1 MNQEMALQTA
11 GALILVLVAVIGFM
25 LRQDRKS
32 IAESIK
38 AGFDEVKALIAAI
51 DTRQRQID
59 KDCVTWADLNEV
71 KVKVLEHET
80 EIAVIK
86 TTCAN
91 EHGK

>member
-1 MNQEMALQTA
+1 MSLEMALGMS
-11 GALILVLVAVIGFM
+11 GALILVLFGVIGFM
-25 LRQDRKS
+25 LRQDRKG

-71 KVKVLEHET
+71 KAKVLCHET